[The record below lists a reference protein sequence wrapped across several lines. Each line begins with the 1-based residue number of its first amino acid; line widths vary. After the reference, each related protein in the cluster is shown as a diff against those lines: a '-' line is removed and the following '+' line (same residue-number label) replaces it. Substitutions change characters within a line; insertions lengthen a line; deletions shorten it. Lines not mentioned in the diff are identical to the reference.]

1 MKSSSMASKCSGVVR
16 WFGWWAVMATS
27 WITQGMV
34 VEASQWDHIVDFDP
48 NYRLLWTSNAQDI
61 TFEIQ
66 ARTLGW
72 VGVGFSHDGTLADS
86 DVAIGW
92 IDQGHVYFQD
102 RHIRAESDGDPIV
115 DPSQDYTLLLGYEN
129 VTHTVIRFKRNLET
143 CDSKDDF
150 AITNDT
156 MRVIFMYS
164 REKPAKGSTLP
175 GTLPGP
181 LEAFKGSRSVFLTQR
196 TNQHALPNSASL
208 GILELRN
215 EDVELPESDESLYWC
230 KIFKLDDFH
239 QKHHLVRYEPV
250 FDSSTSVLYLN
261 HMLLYECQGLS
272 DELENLSRQRGQPCF
287 QLQSMHCNTVVANW
301 ARGSDGFSFPQETG
315 YPLDS
320 HQATYYMLETHYN
333 NPDYSYDF
341 TSYYRKNLSKQQRN
355 MNIHGH
361 SEDDEEEEEEESVED
376 QPPVADYEDGAA
388 GAAEQQVV
396 DNSGLKLYYTQ
407 TLRKFD
413 AGVLS
418 VGLDP
423 NWRHIIPPGQQKVV
437 SEGHCIGACTE
448 RGFPRDGINIFA
460 VMTRTHLIGRQ
471 VKLRQIRGNEELQP
485 IVHDTNIDPSYQDY
499 RRLPA
504 PVKALP
510 GDSLIAECIYDS
522 SSRKSITLGGM
533 TTREEIC
540 LVLTLYYPRQKEL
553 TSCHSLPS
561 LPTVLHSLG
570 IQELASGTNPVVI
583 ASPPELAGMTLEK
596 RLTSYDWAN
605 QFESFQYVTRR
616 GSFKPLCWTPNNSML
631 PGIEMESFGSNIT
644 RHWRPANRCRNIHT
658 NMVTEP
664 MQDGGN
670 MIDMPAMDDH
680 ESTNMIGTG
689 GGGSTSTDTDLKAKV
704 AARPG
709 VGSNRPTS
717 TMGHSGGAGVG
728 SRWSVVGTVAMVA
741 TASIVIGLN

>member
-1 MKSSSMASKCSGVVR
+1 
-16 WFGWWAVMATS
+16 
-27 WITQGMV
+27 
-34 VEASQWDHIVDFDP
+34 
-48 NYRLLWTSNAQDI
+48 
-61 TFEIQ
+61 
-66 ARTLGW
+66 
-72 VGVGFSHDGTLADS
+72 
-86 DVAIGW
+86 
-92 IDQGHVYFQD
+92 
-102 RHIRAESDGDPIV
+102 
-115 DPSQDYTLLLGYEN
+115 
-129 VTHTVIRFKRNLET
+129 
-143 CDSKDDF
+143 
-150 AITNDT
+150 
-156 MRVIFMYS
+156 
-164 REKPAKGSTLP
+164 
-175 GTLPGP
+175 
-181 LEAFKGSRSVFLTQR
+181 
-196 TNQHALPNSASL
+196 
-208 GILELRN
+208 
-215 EDVELPESDESLYWC
+215 
-230 KIFKLDDFH
+230 
-239 QKHHLVRYEPV
+239 
-250 FDSSTSVLYLN
+250 
-261 HMLLYECQGLS
+261 
-272 DELENLSRQRGQPCF
+272 
-287 QLQSMHCNTVVANW
+287 
-301 ARGSDGFSFPQETG
+301 GFSFPQETG

-361 SEDDEEEEEEESVED
+361 SEDDEEEEEGEESVED

-570 IQELASGTNPVVI
+570 IQELAS
-583 ASPPELAGMTLEK
+583 
-596 RLTSYDWAN
+596 
-605 QFESFQYVTRR
+605 
-616 GSFKPLCWTPNNSML
+616 
-631 PGIEMESFGSNIT
+631 
-644 RHWRPANRCRNIHT
+644 
-658 NMVTEP
+658 
-664 MQDGGN
+664 
-670 MIDMPAMDDH
+670 
-680 ESTNMIGTG
+680 
-689 GGGSTSTDTDLKAKV
+689 
-704 AARPG
+704 
-709 VGSNRPTS
+709 
-717 TMGHSGGAGVG
+717 
-728 SRWSVVGTVAMVA
+728 
-741 TASIVIGLN
+741 